1 MARRLDCGAIGER
14 LSRRLMFYYKPSLR
28 NLS

>member
-1 MARRLDCGAIGER
+1 MARSLHYGFCSER
-14 LSRRLMFYYKPSLR
+14 LSRPLILYYKPSLR